1 MNIQTKYHGETEIN
15 PENIITFADGIP
27 SFEDEKK
34 FILLELEEDSAYF
47 VLQSTVTP
55 AVAFLVTS
63 PFTFFPD
70 YQIELSDLAIEK
82 LKIGNKEDV
91 AVFGILTVKE
101 PFDQT
106 TINLKGPVIINSK
119 QKLGKQIV
127 LNETDYHTRHRLF
140 QEKSSVGEGR

>member
-15 PENIITFADGIP
+15 PVNIITFADGIP
-27 SFEDEKK
+27 SFEDETK
-34 FILLELEEDSAYF
+34 FILIELGEDSAYF

-63 PFTFFPD
+63 PFAFFAD
-70 YQIELSDLAIEK
+70 YQIELSDSAIEK
-82 LKIGNKEDV
+82 LKIENKEDV

-106 TINLKGPVIINSK
+106 TINLKGPVIINRK
-119 QKLGKQIV
+119 KKLGKQIV
-127 LNETDYHTRHRLF
+127 LNEADYHTRHELF
-140 QEKSSVGEGR
+140 QKKSSIGEGR

>member
-34 FILLELEEDSAYF
+34 FILLELGEDSAYF

-70 YQIELSDLAIEK
+70 YQIELSDSAIEK
-82 LKIGNKEDV
+82 LKIENKEDV

-127 LNETDYHTRHRLF
+127 LNEGDYHTRHELF
-140 QEKSSVGEGR
+140 QQKSSIGKGR